1 LVHPIEGHRP
11 GVSPACQVMPLEADN
26 FNSGSASGQSQR
38 GKTVAMICDLCGENR
53 RHVVRVEKWNAC
65 NECSAGGPLQAVLAV
80 YDNMVRLRKVVASTA
95 ATDVEAESMQKL
107 AENRIGAAQTELAI
121 AINALISVVAKST
134 EAKLKALHAL
144 EELVEFEES
153 HLYLSD
159 EPS

>member
-1 LVHPIEGHRP
+1 
-11 GVSPACQVMPLEADN
+11 
-26 FNSGSASGQSQR
+26 
-38 GKTVAMICDLCGENR
+38 MICDLCGENR